1 VFENIYLKLSTKL
14 NGKKVYQDQLS
25 FPQTITQFKCM
36 QFTKYPVWAGP
47 VYTSHIKYHMIDIME
62 KVSSQKETVNNEHV
76 AQHVRALPKARL

>member
-1 VFENIYLKLSTKL
+1 MHAVH
-14 NGKKVYQDQLS
+14 
-25 FPQTITQFKCM
+25 
-36 QFTKYPVWAGP
+36 KYPVWAGP